1 MAASCAVYNTT
12 VSGQSYVGGILGL
25 NTNRT
30 NYVGQRDIYENVVSK
45 VEVKGSGSCVGGI
58 VGRTAGAAVY
68 ANEVKADVTVTGHS
82 DCGGLAGY
90 SSGGSLYHNIIG
102 GTVTGTSYVGGLAG
116 EILGFG
122 EPPVAGT
129 TMNHRPAKVYG
140 NLIVCKQITADI
152 SYLGGL
158 IGAYEIGTQP
168 VDGDGNPIEGLGYIS
183 YMSSADFY
191 GNAIFPDK
199 MTLSTMASSMNYYAN
214 YKTGRDQYYLDR
226 LIKEN
231 ELPNYDCILSS
242 MKGWDTYGRF
252 GVPSPEEGTEVKQG
266 VVVAVSSD
274 ALKSEAFYTNSNEA
288 GGLGLGTQNFDY
300 ADIKNTPVAYYPY
313 IKKRINNNVSYLMPY
328 QNNDECLMGG
338 TEDWNTYYVQS
349 GTTWSSK
356 RYDGTDRI
364 PIPAVTSRMNL
375 RSVARGMVY
384 PSGPDTINID
394 FSRVDNSLVNFDI
407 EGEEGYL
414 EKTSIEA
421 VKDKA
426 GVCSMTY
433 DYQTDFVLNLY
444 SLDSSVKESYVYYAD
459 NLRRTV
465 MSWNGKNYYILSD
478 GIYQGMEDGTSKKVL
493 DGEFVNLYQ
502 GAALDSE
509 GKVHQL
515 APSAAPK
522 KVKKAEAEEELEE
535 ILSSVEAQAEEDS
548 EEIQS
553 TVQADEEQ
561 DSQSE

>member
-1 MAASCAVYNTT
+1 
-12 VSGQSYVGGILGL
+12 
-25 NTNRT
+25 
-30 NYVGQRDIYENVVSK
+30 
-45 VEVKGSGSCVGGI
+45 
-58 VGRTAGAAVY
+58 
-68 ANEVKADVTVTGHS
+68 
-82 DCGGLAGY
+82 
-90 SSGGSLYHNIIG
+90 
-102 GTVTGTSYVGGLAG
+102 
-116 EILGFG
+116 
-122 EPPVAGT
+122 
-129 TMNHRPAKVYG
+129 
-140 NLIVCKQITADI
+140 
-152 SYLGGL
+152 
-158 IGAYEIGTQP
+158 
-168 VDGDGNPIEGLGYIS
+168 
-183 YMSSADFY
+183 
-191 GNAIFPDK
+191 
-199 MTLSTMASSMNYYAN
+199 
-214 YKTGRDQYYLDR
+214 
-226 LIKEN
+226 
-231 ELPNYDCILSS
+231 
-242 MKGWDTYGRF
+242 
-252 GVPSPEEGTEVKQG
+252 
-266 VVVAVSSD
+266 
-274 ALKSEAFYTNSNEA
+274 
-288 GGLGLGTQNFDY
+288 
-300 ADIKNTPVAYYPY
+300 
-313 IKKRINNNVSYLMPY
+313 MPY
-328 QNNDECLMGG
+328 QNIDECLMGG

-349 GTTWSSK
+349 GTTWSSE

-426 GVCSMTY
+426 GVCSMIY

-553 TVQADEEQ
+553 TVQAEEEQ